1 MTINTKQHQQSKR
14 SERGCI
20 FLAIMWVGVVGMLF
34 QSCIH
39 ELSTLKATR
48 DLLTQYELQPRK
60 EILTGT
66 MESSS
71 FDISTDE
78 GRSGHV
84 EVEKDSRQST
94 QQVTSSL
101 LDVLRDA
108 TNDGI
113 SQMSKVVET
122 GLVDSVW
129 NPEKKG
135 HLILHVGP
143 SKTATTSL
151 QTDLTM
157 AEDRGWLGENNFHF
171 AGRFYRPYISDNTG
185 SLVMN
190 RSESKLLEV
199 ARTMFREDDNDD
211 ATDFS
216 AFRRE
221 LEAVYNEQM
230 RATRVK
236 DGPSTPL
243 QTVILSDEVFGNM
256 WLDPEIY
263 ETIRDTVSDEW
274 QVTVVVGY
282 RRFFEWI
289 LSSKFQRDRTDR
301 TSAGGKERWPSE
313 GGRALLPIFP
323 DTLENDQWR
332 QWYHYSDT
340 ILGAVRQTFPVRM
353 INLHAT
359 DDASVLTQFLCDIL
373 DNADFACARSRERD
387 VLEQTKL
394 NTQED
399 SAVPSLY
406 YDALATAAAE
416 MGWIDEDAHSRQQLR
431 NAIRL
436 YQEETRGLTSD
447 DLPELCPSSSELES
461 LYERSLEFERLYIP
475 SLLTEPAHREAFEA
489 KIADN
494 SYCWVDAATVLMDP
508 QWKQFFHQFSVTT

>member
-1 MTINTKQHQQSKR
+1 MSINNKQQQQSKR
-14 SERGCI
+14 SERGCMI
-20 FLAIMWVGVVGMLF
+20 LSIMWVGVVGLLF
-34 QSCIH
+34 QNCIH

-48 DLLTQYELQPRK
+48 DLLIQYELQPRK
-60 EILTGT
+60 GMTTGT
-66 MESSS
+66 TESSS
-71 FDISTDE
+71 SDSIIGDYS
-78 GRSGHV
+78 GRHV
-84 EVEKDSRQST
+84 DVEQDGRQSA
-94 QQVTSSL
+94 QNATSSL
-101 LDVLRDA
+101 LDMLREA

-113 SQMSKVVET
+113 SQISKAVGT
-122 GLVDSVW
+122 GLTDNAW
-129 NPEKKG
+129 IPTKKG

-157 AEDRGWLGENNFHF
+157 AEDRGWLGEDNIHF
-171 AGRFYRPYISDNTG
+171 GGRYYRPFTSNITG

-199 ARTMFREDDNDD
+199 ARAMFREGDYDE

-221 LEAVYNEQM
+221 LEAVYNE
-230 RATRVK
+230 RVRVAGVK
-236 DGPSTPL
+236 DGQPTPL
-243 QTVILSDEVFGNM
+243 QTVILSDEALGNM

-263 ETIRDTVSDEW
+263 ETIRDTVGAEW
-274 QVTVVVGY
+274 QVTVVIGY

-323 DTLENDQWR
+323 DTLENDHWR

-340 ILGAVRQTFPVRM
+340 ILGAVRTTFPLRM
-353 INLHAT
+353 INLHTT

-394 NTQED
+394 NTQEN

-416 MGWIDEDAHSRQQLR
+416 MGWIDEKSHRRQQLR

-436 YQEETRGLTSD
+436 YQEETQGLTSD

-461 LYERSLEFERLYIP
+461 LYERSVEFERLYMP
-475 SLLTEPAHREAFEA
+475 SLRTELVHREAFEA
-489 KIADN
+489 KIADH
-494 SYCWVDAATVLMDP
+494 SYCWVDAASVLTDP
-508 QWKQFFHQFSVTT
+508 HWQQFFRQFSSTK